1 METKL
6 NEIWNSLKIWD
17 KVEALEY
24 LGMKLNL
31 TDNEQIEIA
40 GLKASFEKSE
50 EIKEEK
56 ENHKRVDEFMGNM
69 WAGKDY
75 KQAMDKLF
83 KIR

>member
-6 NEIWNSLKIWD
+6 NDLFIQLKIWD

-50 EIKEEK
+50 EIKEAK
-56 ENHKRVDEFMGNM
+56 ETHKRVDEFMGNM
-69 WAGKDY
+69 WGDKDY
-75 KQAMDKLF
+75 KEALDKLF